1 MTRTMEPTA
10 PTAPVAPTA
19 PTETIALTAAGPFAG
34 PRHQEAL
41 PDLLVTFLETGSPPA
56 GLFRPDVFCDLT
68 VPQWR
73 LQAAGVPGLVAL
85 RKAGHP
91 APGLVPRRRVDPTP
105 TGFVIEL
112 EERWEQDGQSWYCR
126 ELMRADV
133 EDGMIAR
140 ISVYC
145 TGDWDAEQQRRHGR
159 EVVLLRP

>member
-1 MTRTMEPTA
+1 MAPNAPAAPAGPAAASTA
-10 PTAPVAPTA
+10 PAVPAVGGRTS
-19 PTETIALTAAGPFAG
+19 G
-34 PRHQEAL
+34 PRGREAL
-41 PDLLVTFLETGSPPA
+41 ADLLVTFLETGSPPA

-73 LQAAGVPGLVAL
+73 LQSEGLPGLVAL
-85 RKAGHP
+85 RRAGHP
-91 APGLVPRRRVDPTP
+91 APGVVPRRRVDPTP
-105 TGFVIEL
+105 AGFVIEL
-112 EERWEQDGQSWYCR
+112 EERWEQDGQTWYCR

-145 TGDWDAEQQRRHGR
+145 TGDWDAEQQRRHGQ